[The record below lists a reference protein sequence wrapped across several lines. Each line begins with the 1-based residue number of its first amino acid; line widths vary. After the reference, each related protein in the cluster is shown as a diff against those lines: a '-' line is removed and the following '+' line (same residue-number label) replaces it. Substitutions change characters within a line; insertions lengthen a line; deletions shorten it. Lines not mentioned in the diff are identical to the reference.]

1 VRDNRIVTPG
11 DDLDRIKQTL
21 DYVAMLQRS
30 HDEQIGKLVEKTDRL
45 AEQSAVH
52 EKRMA
57 VLTERTIQAMDA
69 IARLARIADIHEDRI
84 DAPENPPQ

>member
-1 VRDNRIVTPG
+1 MTPG

-21 DYVAMLQRS
+21 DYVAVLQRS

-45 AEQSAVH
+45 AE
-52 EKRMA
+52 RMA

-69 IARLARIADIHEDRI
+69 IARLARIADIHENRI
-84 DAPENPPQ
+84 DFLENPPQ

>member
-1 VRDNRIVTPG
+1 MTPG
-11 DDLDRIKQTL
+11 DDLDRIQQTL

-30 HDEQIGKLVEKTDRL
+30 HDEQTGKLVEKTDRL
-45 AEQSAVH
+45 ADQSAMH

-69 IARLARIADIHEDRI
+69 IARLADIHEDRI
-84 DAPENPPQ
+84 EGLENPPQ